1 MYQKILVPLDGSNRA
16 EKILPHVEE
25 LAAHYQ
31 ASVTLLQI
39 IPPAGDILTAGVI
52 TPLPDQLDSEKKLAE
67 SYLNSIRAGLQAKQ
81 IETRTRVV
89 VSGQVADAIVKIAD
103 EEKINLVAMSSHGHS
118 GLSRVFYGSVAAG
131 LLHQIDRPL
140 LIIRSRKVSAAVDHQ
155 IPEGGIALF
164 SQRSDELLFERGGL
178 QNSLPPC
185 STSKKQG
192 RNMPAGDRSGP
203 QNPGPMM
210 AGGADRGRGRRPD
223 KSWII
228 SLNTRCARRS
238 GRISSTTRT
247 RIARRLSCRK
257 RVCPVSSLR

>member
-52 TPLPDQLDSEKKLAE
+52 TPLSDQLDSEKKLAE

-140 LIIRSRKVSAAVDHQ
+140 LIIRSRKV
-155 IPEGGIALF
+155 
-164 SQRSDELLFERGGL
+164 
-178 QNSLPPC
+178 
-185 STSKKQG
+185 K
-192 RNMPAGDRSGP
+192 
-203 QNPGPMM
+203 
-210 AGGADRGRGRRPD
+210 
-223 KSWII
+223 
-228 SLNTRCARRS
+228 
-238 GRISSTTRT
+238 
-247 RIARRLSCRK
+247 
-257 RVCPVSSLR
+257 

>member
-31 ASVTLLQI
+31 ATVTLLQI

-67 SYLNSIRAGLQAKQ
+67 SYLNSIKAGLQAKQ

-140 LIIRSRKVSAAVDHQ
+140 LIIRSRKV
-155 IPEGGIALF
+155 E
-164 SQRSDELLFERGGL
+164 
-178 QNSLPPC
+178 
-185 STSKKQG
+185 
-192 RNMPAGDRSGP
+192 
-203 QNPGPMM
+203 
-210 AGGADRGRGRRPD
+210 
-223 KSWII
+223 
-228 SLNTRCARRS
+228 
-238 GRISSTTRT
+238 
-247 RIARRLSCRK
+247 
-257 RVCPVSSLR
+257 